1 MLDHLRHIA
10 VEGAIGAGKS
20 SLARRLAAHLNAQ
33 LLLERPE
40 DNPFLA
46 QFYANADP
54 AQPNRYAMQ
63 TQLFFLF
70 QRIEQYR
77 ELAQPGM
84 FTPRIVSDFMFAKD
98 ALFAQLTLSD
108 DEFRLYRLIHAEMAP
123 KLPQPDLVLWL
134 QAGPATLAQRI
145 QRRGLPMEQGIEAA
159 YLQRLSDAYAA
170 YFEKESAL
178 PVLAI
183 DTEGFNPVDRPE
195 DFERLVERL
204 ARFVGP
210 REAFAPAAA

>member
-10 VEGAIGAGKS
+10 VEGPIGAGKS
-20 SLARRLAAHLNAQ
+20 SLARRLAARLNAQ

-46 QFYANADP
+46 KFYAEADP

-98 ALFAQLTLSD
+98 ALFARLTLSD
-108 DEFRLYRLIHAEMAP
+108 DEFRLYRQIHAEMAP
-123 KLPQPDLVLWL
+123 KLPLPDLVVWL
-134 QAGPATLAQRI
+134 QAGPATLVQRI
-145 QRRGLPMEQGIEAA
+145 RHRGLPMEQGIDPA
-159 YLQRLSDAYAA
+159 YLQRLSEAYAA
-170 YFEKESAL
+170 HFEKESAV
-178 PVLAI
+178 PVLAV

-195 DFERLVERL
+195 DFERLVARL
-204 ARFVGP
+204 ATFVGP
-210 REAFAPAAA
+210 REVFVPTA